1 MSIERIALI
10 LLAAITLGLAV
21 AQTGQSQGF
30 GQGGLPVPSPPMG
43 MASPVMVSG
52 PNDRVWITQG
62 DKLWAC
68 KLSEAGKI
76 GCEGFSLAQGR

>member
-10 LLAAITLGLAV
+10 LFATIALGLAV
-21 AQTGQSQGF
+21 AQTGRSQGF
-30 GQGGLPVPSPPMG
+30 PQGGLPVPSPPMG
-43 MASPVMVSG
+43 SPVMVSG
-52 PNDRVWITQG
+52 PGDRVWITQG

-76 GCEGFSLAQGR
+76 GCEGFSLSHGK

>member
-10 LLAAITLGLAV
+10 LLATITLGLAV
-21 AQTGQSQGF
+21 AQTGRSQGF
-30 GQGGLPVPSPPMG
+30 PQGGLPVPSPPMG
-43 MASPVMVSG
+43 SPVMVSG

-62 DKLWAC
+62 DRLLAC

-76 GCEGFSLAQGR
+76 GCEVFSLAQGR

>member
-10 LLAAITLGLAV
+10 LFATIALGLAV
-21 AQTGQSQGF
+21 AQTGRSQGF
-30 GQGGLPVPSPPMG
+30 PQGGLPVPSPPMG
-43 MASPVMVSG
+43 MGSTVMVSG

>member
-10 LLAAITLGLAV
+10 LFATISLGLAV
-21 AQTGQSQGF
+21 AQTGRSQGF
-30 GQGGLPVPSPPMG
+30 GQGLPVPPSPMG
-43 MASPVMVSG
+43 SPVMVSG

-76 GCEGFSLAQGR
+76 GCEGFSLSQGR

>member
-10 LLAAITLGLAV
+10 LFAAVTLGLAV
-21 AQTGQSQGF
+21 AQTSQSQGF
-30 GQGGLPVPSPPMG
+30 GQGLPVPSPPMG
-43 MASPVMVSG
+43 SPVMVSG

-76 GCEGFSLAQGR
+76 GCEGFSLSQGR

>member
-10 LLAAITLGLAV
+10 LFATISLGLAV
-21 AQTGQSQGF
+21 AQTGRTQGF
-30 GQGGLPVPSPPMG
+30 PQGGLPVPSPQMG
-43 MASPVMVSG
+43 SPVMVTG

-76 GCEGFSLAQGR
+76 GCEGFSLSQGR